1 MKQANPLLEKLQE
14 ILPTIAA
21 NAAQAEI
28 DRMPPE
34 ENIRLLRE
42 IKFFRA
48 FQPKKIWWSRDFTT

>member
-48 FQPKKIWWSRDFTT
+48 FQPKNMVV